1 MSAVSASEH
10 AKALRRIEE
19 LEALLKKQE
28 CISNKVHKQMG
39 ELNKRMFDEQ
49 ENYYTNKLNKKNEKI
64 ATLKSKIESVEDEN
78 RELHYVLSLKNL
90 TLEEYK
96 NDIEELNRDYTNL
109 NQEYDTLSY
118 ENLTLDSNITS
129 YQINVLSLEDK
140 IYKLNN
146 KNTKNNLIKQNLPLS
161 IPNDVLNIINDYSDD
176 KYTNIYKSVVK
187 DIPFAADRFL
197 SMKYKYIDIHPFWNE
212 TTVFQFEE
220 VRSQISK
227 HAQAF
232 NRYQYNF
239 PKYEIFDV

>member
-28 CISNKVHKQMG
+28 HISNKVDKQME

-49 ENYYTNKLNKKNEKI
+49 ENYYMNKLNKKTEKI
-64 ATLKSKIESVEDEN
+64 ATLKSKIESIEDEN

-96 NDIEELNRDYTNL
+96 NDIEELNRDYRNL
-109 NQEYDTLSY
+109 NQEYNKVSH
-118 ENLTLDSNITS
+118 ENIKLDSNITS

-197 SMKYKYIDIHPFWNE
+197 SMKYEYITPFWNE
-212 TTVFQFEE
+212 TTVFQFRE

-227 HAQAF
+227 DVQAF
-232 NRYQYNF
+232 RRYQYNF
-239 PKYEIFDV
+239 PKHEIFDV